1 MRMQALGRSLGNA
14 AITPGGTTAATSS
27 PVTSK
32 RVGKPGLTGGAMP
45 KVARV
50 GGVGGV
56 GGAGRAASAVP
67 AAVKGG
73 TAPVAGSAPAG
84 ASPSGTRARRGASS
98 GRARF

>member
-1 MRMQALGRSLGNA
+1 MRMQALGCSLGNA
-14 AITPGGTTAATSS
+14 AITPGSTTAATSS

-32 RVGKPGLTGGAMP
+32 RVGQPGLIGGAMP

-73 TAPVAGSAPAG
+73 TAPVAGTAPAG
-84 ASPSGTRARRGASS
+84 ASPSGTRARRGA
-98 GRARF
+98 

>member
-1 MRMQALGRSLGNA
+1 MQVLAVGNA

-32 RVGKPGLTGGAMP
+32 RVGQPGLTGGAMAEA
-45 KVARV
+45 ARG

-73 TAPVAGSAPAG
+73 TVPGAGSLPAD

-98 GRARF
+98 GQARF

>member
-1 MRMQALGRSLGNA
+1 MQVLAVGNA
-14 AITPGGTTAATSS
+14 AITPGGTTAATGS

-32 RVGKPGLTGGAMP
+32 RVGQPGLMGGAMP

-67 AAVKGG
+67 AALKGG

-84 ASPSGTRARRGASS
+84 ALASGTRARRGASS

>member
-1 MRMQALGRSLGNA
+1 MRLQAMALRRP
-14 AITPGGTTAATSS
+14 AITPGGTTAPTSS

-32 RVGKPGLTGGAMP
+32 RVGQPGLTGGAMA
-45 KVARV
+45 KAARV

>member
-1 MRMQALGRSLGNA
+1 MRMQALALRRP

-32 RVGKPGLTGGAMP
+32 RVGQPGLTGGAKA

-50 GGVGGV
+50 GGGGGV

-67 AAVKGG
+67 AAVKKA
-73 TAPVAGSAPAG
+73 TVS
-84 ASPSGTRARRGASS
+84 
-98 GRARF
+98 